1 MQYALQ
7 LNILIKYI
15 FPPLQNVSTNLYI
28 HALALTADLAANHS
42 NWLTLYSE
50 LLSRKQV
57 QMIMAQALFTGDGE
71 VKQKVLQLTS
81 SIGFPQEW

>member
-1 MQYALQ
+1 MQNAA
-7 LNILIKYI
+7 
-15 FPPLQNVSTNLYI
+15 TNLYI
-28 HALALTADLAANHS
+28 HALALTAELAATHS

-50 LLSRKQV
+50 LLSSKQV
-57 QMIMAQALFTGDGE
+57 QVIIALALFTGDVE

>member
-1 MQYALQ
+1 
-7 LNILIKYI
+7 
-15 FPPLQNVSTNLYI
+15 
-28 HALALTADLAANHS
+28 LTADLAANHS

-57 QMIMAQALFTGDGE
+57 QMIIALALFTGDGE

>member
-1 MQYALQ
+1 MYHLLSALRVRVVE
-7 LNILIKYI
+7 
-15 FPPLQNVSTNLYI
+15 FVTLQNASGNLYI
-28 HALALTADLAANHS
+28 HALALTADLAVNHS

-57 QMIMAQALFTGDGE
+57 QMIIALALFTGDKE